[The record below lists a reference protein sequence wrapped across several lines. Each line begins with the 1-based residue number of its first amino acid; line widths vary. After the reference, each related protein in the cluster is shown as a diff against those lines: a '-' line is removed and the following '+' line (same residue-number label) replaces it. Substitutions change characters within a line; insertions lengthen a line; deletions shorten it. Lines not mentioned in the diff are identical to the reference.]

1 MAGNFSLA
9 LGPGERAF
17 LLAGARE
24 AIMDVLEGRGRTP
37 ARKPGGPEGALREPA
52 GAFVTLKLDGQLRG
66 CIGTMTAHAPL
77 YETVWQMARAAAFED
92 PRFLPLTAAE
102 AGRLAIEISVL
113 SPLAR
118 CADPEAIRVGRD
130 GLLLRKG
137 ARQGVFLPQVP
148 VEWNWS
154 REAYLEHLC
163 RKAGLP
169 PGAWKDPGAELFTFE
184 ALVFGGEKDD
194 LPGSR

>member
-1 MAGNFSLA
+1 MAGEFSLA
-9 LGPGERAF
+9 LGPEERAF
-17 LLAGARE
+17 LLAGARK
-24 AIMDVLEGRGRTP
+24 AIADVLEGRGRTP
-37 ARKPGGPEGALREPA
+37 AREPAVSGGVLREPA
-52 GAFVTLKLDGQLRG
+52 GAFVTLKLGGQLRG
-66 CIGTMTAHAPL
+66 CIGSMTARAPL

-92 PRFLPLTAAE
+92 PRFSPLTAAE
-102 AGRLAIEISVL
+102 AGRMAIEISVL

-118 CADPEAIRVGRD
+118 CADPETILVGRD

-137 ARQGVFLPQVP
+137 MRQGVFLPQVP

-169 PGAWKDPGAELFTFE
+169 PGSWKAPDAELFTFE
-184 ALVFGGEKDD
+184 ALVFGEGKDG
-194 LPGSR
+194 LG